1 MPNYSHIYLLTLIN
15 WKETK
20 MFYHTIKE
28 YKSVRYKG
36 YDIFLELKANNMMI
50 ASCLHDDDRNSFTNR
65 YMDYSKKEVVS
76 MLKDKINQMK
86 GN

>member
-1 MPNYSHIYLLTLIN
+1 YTDCILTN
-15 WKETK
+15 ERENK
-20 MFYHTIKE
+20 MFYQTIRE

-36 YDIFLELKANNMMI
+36 YDIFLELKANNMII
-50 ASCLHDDDRNSFTNR
+50 ASCLHDDDKNSFTNR

-86 GN
+86 GKQ

>member
-1 MPNYSHIYLLTLIN
+1 
-15 WKETK
+15 
-20 MFYHTIKE
+20 MFYHTIRE

-86 GN
+86 GKQWNNINMMK

>member
-1 MPNYSHIYLLTLIN
+1 
-15 WKETK
+15 
-20 MFYHTIKE
+20 
-28 YKSVRYKG
+28 
-36 YDIFLELKANNMMI
+36 MI

-65 YMDYSKKEVVS
+65 YMDYSKKEIIS